1 MIFSSFFPYYSSKPL
16 HEPSGGN
23 HGLDLRCRSLSSPS
37 AADLHHHPAPY
48 LSLLCAKRSICARGS
63 SNRYRSSV
71 GMFLDFFYGS
81 KMRKAK
87 KKKKDLIVAAKNR
100 ERKVC
105 FLIFLYFI
113 FFYGFEM
120 RKAGRKKKKRKERKN
135 ELRMCLAK
143 RAVAKGGLV
152 WLCSNCGTH
161 VVGLI
166 TEMPLKTELW
176 KLKTHF
182 RCFQFP

>member
-1 MIFSSFFPYYSSKPL
+1 MVVEETTQYPL
-16 HEPSGGN
+16 
-23 HGLDLRCRSLSSPS
+23 
-37 AADLHHHPAPY
+37 
-48 LSLLCAKRSICARGS
+48 LLCAERPICARGS
-63 SNRYRSSV
+63 SNHRRSSV

-120 RKAGRKKKKRKERKN
+120 RKAGRKIGRASCRERV
-135 ELRMCLAK
+135 C
-143 RAVAKGGLV
+143 
-152 WLCSNCGTH
+152 
-161 VVGLI
+161 
-166 TEMPLKTELW
+166 
-176 KLKTHF
+176 
-182 RCFQFP
+182 